1 MKKELIAMLLAG
13 GQGTRLKDLTTTI
26 AKPAV
31 HFGGKYRIIDF
42 PLSNCTHSNID
53 TVGVLTQYEP
63 LELNTYIGIGSA
75 WDLDVEDGGVTILP
89 PYISKA
95 GKNWYTGTANAI
107 YRNIKYM
114 DMYDPEYVVI
124 LSGDHIYKMDYSE
137 MLETHKANNSE
148 LTIAVIEVPMNEA
161 HRFGIMNTDEN
172 LKIVEF
178 QEKPKE
184 PKSNLA
190 SMGIYIF
197 SYPTLK
203 KYLQLNELDLEN
215 EFDFGKHVIPNV
227 LNDGLAVY
235 AHPFKGYWRDV
246 GTIASLWETH
256 MDLIERPEEVELF
269 NPDWKILSRS
279 FTSTPTY
286 IEEHSLLKEAV
297 VCAGCDIYGTVT
309 HSVIGEGCSVGKNSS
324 VTYSVLMPG
333 VTVGDN
339 VSLDYCILK
348 EDVVVP
354 DGFSH
359 KGTKEDIHLITENTI
374 KEWEGK

>member
-1 MKKELIAMLLAG
+1 MLLAG

-89 PYISKA
+89 PYISKS

-107 YRNIKYM
+107 YQNIKYM
-114 DMYDPEYVVI
+114 DLYDPEYVVI

-137 MLETHKANNSE
+137 MLETHKQNNAE
-148 LTIAVIEVPMNEA
+148 LTIAVIEVPMEEA
-161 HRFGIMNTDEN
+161 HRFGIMNTNDEM
-172 LKIVEF
+172 KIVEF

-197 SYPTLK
+197 SYATLK
-203 KYLQLNELDLEN
+203 KYLALNEQDLEN
-215 EFDFGKHVIPNV
+215 EFDFGKHVIPAV
-227 LNDGLAVY
+227 LDDGLNVF

-246 GTIASLWETH
+246 GTISSLWETH
-256 MDLIERPEEVELF
+256 MDLIERPNEVELF
-269 NPDWKILSRS
+269 SPEWKILSKS
-279 FTSTPTY
+279 FSSTPTY
-286 IEEHSLLKEAV
+286 VDGGSQLKDSV
-297 VCAGCDIYGTVT
+297 ICAGCDVCGDVI
-309 HSVIGEGCSVGKNSS
+309 HSVIGEGCSIGCGSNVSN
-324 VTYSVLMPG
+324 SVLMPG
-333 VTVGDN
+333 VSVGDD
-339 VSLDYCILK
+339 VKLDYCIVK
-348 EDVVVP
+348 EDVVIP
-354 DGFSH
+354 NGFEFV
-359 KGTKEDIHLITENTI
+359 GTIEDIELITQNTI
-374 KEWEGK
+374 TEWEGK